1 MQFFILFWGGG
12 QSILMNTGGRDVD
25 ELHSCEK
32 GTLLFQ
38 FFFCIFFGGNFSL
51 NLFLLSL
58 LFSSSLFRKFLNSFF

>member
-38 FFFCIFFGGNFSL
+38 FFLYFFGGGYIFLGQFCVYVGGIIDL
-51 NLFLLSL
+51 NIRL
-58 LFSSSLFRKFLNSFF
+58 